1 MKGAALLSAAG
12 LVGSALAGGL
22 HHRHGHLELHRR
34 LPPSCVVKTIVI
46 TGPPTLIP
54 IPAATTTS
62 KKTVKQTSY
71 TTVTVAVTPAP
82 SEPAP
87 TPSETVFPT
96 PGTYTI
102 PAQTVVLNK
111 TVTVCAPKTTPVPGV
126 SQSYGG
132 VTSVVQSSTA
142 VVCPSSATPV
152 VCVPGTYV
160 RPAATVTVTETK
172 FVYVCP
178 SPTLVV
184 PSPTPKPEGPKP
196 APPKPEEPKPEPPK
210 PETPK
215 PEPPKPETPKP
226 EPPKPQ
232 EPKPEPPMP
241 ETPKP
246 EPPKPETP
254 KPEPPKP
261 QEPKP
266 EPPKPQEPKPDGPKP
281 GLGGGEKWGMTYSPF
296 TDNSLCKDVNQMK
309 SDIATIKQK
318 GFKVVRVYAPD
329 CNALQTIGD
338 ACKANGLRMIIGVF
352 ISNTGIQGAQKQV
365 TDIVSWGQFNIVDL
379 IVVGNE
385 AIFQKHA
392 DAGSLA
398 SFIASCKATFQKAGY
413 TGPVTTTEPLNIWQ
427 SSASQLCGVIDV
439 LGANIHPFFNAGVAP
454 SEAGKFVKGQ
464 MDILQGL
471 CNKKV
476 INLETGWPNGGG
488 NNGLAVSG
496 GAEQKAAIKSIVKAV
511 GSDSVFFS
519 FRDDKWKQPGPFGV
533 EQNWGCINVF

>member
-12 LVGSALAGGL
+12 LMGSALAGGL

-71 TTVTVAVTPAP
+71 TTLTIAVTPAP
-82 SEPAP
+82 SEQAP
-87 TPSETVFPT
+87 TPSQTVFPT

-102 PAQTVVLNK
+102 PAATVVLNK
-111 TVTVCAPKTTPVPGV
+111 TVTVCAPKTTPAPGV

-132 VTSVVQSSTA
+132 VTTVVQSSTA

-160 RPAATVTVTETK
+160 RPAATVVVTETK

-210 PETPK
+210 PETPR
-215 PEPPKPETPKP
+215 
-226 EPPKPQ
+226 
-232 EPKPEPPMP
+232 
-241 ETPKP
+241 
-246 EPPKPETP
+246 
-254 KPEPPKP
+254 PEPPKP

-427 SSASQLCGVIDV
+427 ASASQLCGVIDV

-476 INLETGWPNGGG
+476 INLETGWPSKGL

-496 GAEQKAAIKSIVKAV
+496 GAEQKTAIKSIVKAV

-519 FRDDKWKQPGPFGV
+519 FRDDKWKDPGPFGV